1 MAVGG
6 CSIRFFINL
15 CAHKN
20 TALLYLD
27 CLKNFFK

>member
-15 CAHKN
+15 CAHKKYCI
-20 TALLYLD
+20 ALPRLFEKL
-27 CLKNFFK
+27 F